1 VTVLYTHWMRVSS
14 LAYQNVVNGRNISFG
29 SNAEQDPARTD
40 LWNETIQQVASS
52 LMSIFCECQTKIR
65 GMRGYRSKRL
75 TVVPYPKNDRN
86 SISKMNEE
94 LTLWFVLN
102 FLVSGS
108 GIAKNT
114 NGRARNPSV
123 GCIRTNSNL
132 LLAES

>member
-1 VTVLYTHWMRVSS
+1 MAA
-14 LAYQNVVNGRNISFG
+14 LA
-29 SNAEQDPARTD
+29 
-40 LWNETIQQVASS
+40 
-52 LMSIFCECQTKIR
+52 
-65 GMRGYRSKRL
+65 SKNSHLRPPL
-75 TVVPYPKNDRN
+75 VIGLGLVVPYPNNDRN

-94 LTLWFVLN
+94 MTLWLVLN

-114 NGRARNPSV
+114 HGRARNPSV